1 MFCGSTVNCLELRK
15 HCKNK
20 KKKGWVGL
28 SRSHNSRRILIARC
42 CWNGQGVPIPFFLG
56 TPCICGIFA
65 ALHRLT
71 QKPSV
76 SFKEL
81 ESRPRSK
88 QCLALNLA
96 ICPVTLSAPGC
107 WGTKMFF
114 PDPGLLLLSTVA
126 WFFEGGGGRWAPVSR
141 NGSFRLTRLWKS
153 EPLLLRGQGSE
164 PNAPIK
170 H

>member
-1 MFCGSTVNCLELRK
+1 M
-15 HCKNK
+15 
-20 KKKGWVGL
+20 GL
-28 SRSHNSRRILIARC
+28 SQSHNSRRILIARY
-42 CWNGQGVPIPFFLG
+42 CWNGQGVAIPFFLG

-65 ALHRLT
+65 ALHRLK

-126 WFFEGGGGRWAPVSR
+126 WFFEGGGGGPLSSGQPERKFPTDPALKIRAPAAPWAGIRAKLSD
-141 NGSFRLTRLWKS
+141 
-153 EPLLLRGQGSE
+153 
-164 PNAPIK
+164 
-170 H
+170 